1 MNRIF
6 HLFLV
11 NASVLSVLVTV
22 AVTIFIVCC
31 LKCSDCAC
39 KDKDDL
45 FKRRE
50 I

>member
-1 MNRIF
+1 
-6 HLFLV
+6 LFLV